1 MSVNQNQSFVNND
14 KPLFLLAGGLSAPT
28 TLNPVANVSTLI
40 TDHIVL
46 DSVNLDCST
55 ASGGQLLVNGVAVA
69 TVNQNVSSIA
79 NWATYP
85 ALSSIVYTTTG
96 GTGGALN
103 MNTGV
108 FSTLTTVGNA
118 TLSTITASGNAAVTG
133 LITSA
138 NHTNT
143 GLLSTLGFN
152 VSSINGNRVNFYD
165 GANVLSGSYTAT
177 NDSTQNI
184 SVSGLADGLY
194 IFYTAGATTVGKE
207 FVFPFQVY
215 GGTAYAGATV
225 LNFGP
230 SYSSATDYGIQN
242 SMSAKGNAATSSKN
256 IGIYYRATVNPTET
270 MNYYVEL
277 VGQAYRN

>member
-1 MSVNQNQSFVNND
+1 MSVNQNQSFLNGAT
-14 KPLFLLAGGLSAPT
+14 PLFMNAGSLSAPT
-28 TLNPVANVSTLI
+28 TINPVGNISSI
-40 TDHIVL
+40 YTDHIIL
-46 DSVNLDCST
+46 DGVGLDCSS
-55 ASGGQLLVNGVAVA
+55 AGGGQLLVNGVALASVS
-69 TVNQNVSSIA
+69 QNVSSIA

-103 MNTGV
+103 MNTGI

-118 TLSTITASGNAAVTG
+118 TVSTIAASGNATVSG

-138 NHTNT
+138 NHNNT

-152 VSSINGNRVNFYD
+152 VSTINGNRVNFYD
-165 GANVLSGSYTAT
+165 GTNVLSGSYTAN

-184 SVSGLADGLY
+184 SVSSLADGLY

-215 GGTAYAGATV
+215 GGTSFAGATV
-225 LNFGP
+225 FNFGP
-230 SYSSATDYGIQN
+230 AYVTTTDYGPQN
-242 SMSAKGNAATSSKN
+242 SMSAKGNAATSSKT
-256 IGIYYRATVNPTET
+256 IGIYYQSTVNPTET
-270 MNYYVEL
+270 MNYYVEF
-277 VGQAYRN
+277 VGAAYRN